1 MTEQGRT
8 RALAGLIRR
17 LRPSELRLFRE
28 HLLRLDH
35 ESRHDRFNSTIS
47 DEFVADYADRCFATG
62 ATVLGYVETGKVL
75 AAAELHE
82 QPQFDE
88 PTGEIAFSVE
98 RKLQRRGVGTE
109 LFRRL
114 LAHALSLGYTQL
126 SVTTHPQNEGMK
138 ALARKFNARLSF
150 RDGETVGWIALE
162 PVTFTS
168 HELRTALH
176 PQPLEIAA

>member
-62 ATVLGYVETGKVL
+62 ATVLGYVENGKVL

-109 LFRRL
+109 LDHVRMLADQRGVEVVEVDELPYSCVGLVKPGFRRSDQG
-114 LAHALSLGYTQL
+114 AT
-126 SVTTHPQNEGMK
+126 
-138 ALARKFNARLSF
+138 
-150 RDGETVGWIALE
+150 
-162 PVTFTS
+162 
-168 HELRTALH
+168 
-176 PQPLEIAA
+176 